1 MLGRSSM
8 RVFFLKCGCSIFVKK
23 YLDSTSARALITVSI
38 LTHDKSEFAL
48 SKLQRATA
56 DTELAAN

>member
-1 MLGRSSM
+1 M
-8 RVFFLKCGCSIFVKK
+8 FAKN

-38 LTHDKSEFAL
+38 LTHDKSGFAL